1 MDKRHITD
9 EQQVLTALSREAS
22 ANRKET
28 ALVVGSSAGSTA
40 WPVKVTSHVA
50 WNVYRLRAVVVGEP
64 GAIPVEIGQEI
75 EATNLAESFTSQ
87 GTLPAGTFAIL
98 FRAGERNVF
107 YAKP

>member
-9 EQQVLTALSREAS
+9 EQQVLTAMSREGA

-28 ALVVGSSAGSTA
+28 SLVVSSSAGSTA
-40 WPVKVTSHVA
+40 WPVKVKSHMA
-50 WNVYRLRAVVVGEP
+50 WNVYRVRAVVLGEAA
-64 GAIPVEIGQEI
+64 AIPVEIGQEI

>member
-1 MDKRHITD
+1 MDKRYITD
-9 EQQVLTALSREAS
+9 EQQVLTALSREGA

-28 ALVVGSSAGSTA
+28 SLVVGSGAGSTA
-40 WPVKVTSHVA
+40 WPVKVKSRVA
-50 WNVYRLRAVVVGEP
+50 WNVYRVRAVVVGEA

-87 GTLPAGTFAIL
+87 GALAAGTFAIL